1 MLKMFGKSR
10 FVLSSVITLCQ
21 AQITMFQTALGLNPE
36 LHGSP
41 QVGWSVPNPGVG
53 MEGGSGV
60 RMSKESF
67 QEEVVDDL

>member
-1 MLKMFGKSR
+1 
-10 FVLSSVITLCQ
+10 
-21 AQITMFQTALGLNPE
+21 MFQTALGLNPE